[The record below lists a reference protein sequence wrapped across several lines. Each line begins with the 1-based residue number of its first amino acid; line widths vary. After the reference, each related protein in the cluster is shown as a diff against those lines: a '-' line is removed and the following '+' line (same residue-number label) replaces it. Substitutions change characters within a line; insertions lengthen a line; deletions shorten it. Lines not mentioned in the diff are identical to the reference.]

1 MPERRPPAT
10 SSPRRG
16 LLAALAACAALLP
29 PPAAATLGER
39 LDSLEA
45 DRARLSAR
53 LVPPQDLGRF
63 RVHTLASP
71 ATTVRQFAGPDGVV
85 FAVAWDG
92 PARPDLAP
100 LLGGYH
106 DDWRAALPP
115 RRARA
120 GARGA
125 RVAGRQVVVETWGRM
140 RDLHGLAWVPALLPA
155 GVGRDDLR

>member
-1 MPERRPPAT
+1 MPERRHRPT
-10 SSPRRG
+10 SSRRL
-16 LLAALAACAALLP
+16 LLAALAACAALA
-29 PPAAATLGER
+29 PAAAAAALGEG
-39 LDSLEA
+39 LDSLEG
-45 DRARLSAR
+45 DRLRLSAR
-53 LVPPQDLGRF
+53 ALAPQDLGRF
-63 RVHTLASP
+63 RVHLLASP

-106 DDWRAALPP
+106 ADYRAALPP
-115 RRARA
+115 RRPRT

-125 RVAGRQVVVETWGRM
+125 RVVGQQVVVETWGRM